1 MAAIIK
7 IKRSEVASNSPG
19 TDDLVLGEVAIN
31 TADKK
36 IFIRDSNGIV
46 TIGNI
51 VDDTTPQLGGDL
63 DVNGN
68 NIVSTSNGDINI
80 SPNGT
85 GSVVIDTDLDV
96 DNINLNGNTISSINA
111 DGDINIS
118 PNGAGIVNA
127 SNLNASN
134 LTINS
139 AYSFPTSDGSANQIL
154 KTDGSGSLTFANES
168 SGSSSGENISYSVT
182 QSSHG
187 FSVSDVLYFDGT
199 SYAKAQAD
207 DSTTL
212 GLFLVSSVTDTN
224 NFTVTLSGK
233 VTGLSSLTAGEY
245 YFLSNTTAGAL
256 TTTTPTTGYNNPI
269 LFAISATEGII
280 LPYRPFEVEDNT
292 NNASTVNVVAF
303 SIALG

>member
-36 IFIRDSNGIV
+36 IFIRDSSGIV

-80 SPNGT
+80 SPDGT

-111 DGDINIS
+111 DGDLIIT
-118 PNGAGIVNA
+118 PNGAGIV
-127 SNLNASN
+127 NASN

-168 SGSSSGENISYSVT
+168 SGGSSSGENISYSVT

-245 YFLSNTTAGAL
+245 YFLSNATAGAL

-280 LPYRPFEVEDNT
+280 LPYRPFEIVDNT
-292 NNASTVNVVAF
+292 STTVDVVAF